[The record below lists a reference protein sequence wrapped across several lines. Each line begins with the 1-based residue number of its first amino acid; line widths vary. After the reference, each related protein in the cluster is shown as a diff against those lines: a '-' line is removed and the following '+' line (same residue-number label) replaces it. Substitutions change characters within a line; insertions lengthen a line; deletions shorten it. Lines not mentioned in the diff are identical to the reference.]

1 MGNNLDINTP
11 KGQRTLRREQEMV
24 KVLETEYPTLLYVQ
38 TPKERESAVDAMLV
52 DNRSMEIQYVVEQK
66 TRQISE
72 EQWQYYNHTW
82 LITTAKVKKLQEICR
97 SLCIPGMG
105 LLYMPPQ
112 GLILCKLLVDS
123 AGNMLVPYEDHHT
136 LTQATCNSEHKP
148 KVMRENRYI
157 DMKAAKKITCAPIP
171 YRV

>member
-24 KVLETEYPTLLYVQ
+24 KVLQEEYPTLLYVQ
-38 TPKERESAVDAMLV
+38 TPKKRESAVDAMLV

-123 AGNMLVPYEDHHT
+123 AGNMLCPYEDHHT
-136 LTQATCNSEHKP
+136 RTQATCNSEHKP

-157 DMKAAKKITCAPIP
+157 NMKAAKKITCAPIP